1 MGHDYN
7 YRVGDTALVPTYARS
22 VRIVEGTAPK
32 RAELAA
38 VAFQHGVQVAGKH
51 WSGARLA
58 RLDTVLPLGGEQ
70 DALDGHAALAR
81 LLCDEAIVLKRNH
94 PSWGEVQ
101 ARAFVADGSEQLE
114 DMVTW
119 SWPVWLLDGTWED
132 TVPSTITATGLT
144 TSGTI
149 NLWTHGNHP
158 VEPVVTITCQ
168 ANGSAPSLTAA
179 DGSAL
184 SLAGAWTAGQVIV
197 VDVPNR
203 NVTVG
208 GTRNKTALTVT
219 RGEWMQFDAAS
230 GVVLTWAASSGTWD
244 VSVSWRERWR

>member
-7 YRVGDTALVPTYARS
+7 YRVGSTALVPTYARS
-22 VRIVEGTAPK
+22 VRMVEGTAPK
-32 RAELAA
+32 RAELAT

-81 LLCDEAIVLKRNH
+81 LLCDETVTMKRNH

-119 SWPVWLLDGTWED
+119 SWPVWLLDGTWEAA
-132 TVPSTITATGLT
+132 TASTDSETSLG
-144 TSGTI
+144 TSGTVAFS
-149 NLWTHGNHP
+149 TGGNHP
-158 VEPVVTITCQ
+158 VEPVFTITCQ

-184 SLAGAWTAGQVIV
+184 SLAGSWTAGQVIV

-208 GTRNKTALTVT
+208 GTRNKTALTVN
-219 RGEWMQFDAAS
+219 RGEWMQLPPNS
-230 GVVLTWAASSGTWD
+230 SVSLTWAASSGTWD
-244 VSVSWRERWR
+244 VATSWRNRWR